1 MFLLVRMSVEVLS
14 RVRKKNNYKVWC
26 ETNYAH
32 YLNMDSVKNEQSAKK
47 IYETSNG
54 AKSLLMAMCIG
65 LRSSS
70 KENQRSLGDLTL
82 EPFSSSRQTRQFIPK
97 KAELVKEVERRCI
110 ITLNESPRAAN
121 WSNTALTEWLMTHPV
136 ECEEEVKYLQTEEAK
151 FHDILF
157 EANKEAVVIARNS
170 SGHTNG
176 MVWNNFADMRL
187 IHCLIVESVREAY
200 LQRNEVLNRRQLD
213 ARNGP
218 AATLLVEEII
228 ANQYNDSNFGPRS
241 IMLPSLH
248 EDFIVSHDLSLERMP
263 CEVSPDQVKRWLAD
277 RKAKLVLM
285 INKWE
290 RSGNGGGN
298 RKEDNE
304 MFGQCEGTLFQDDDD
319 RSNFL
324 CGNRTSLLYFWHMAI
339 HHDILSHTVN
349 ILPKHLSA
357 TTESVSPVSRKMRKD
372 KKRKFH
378 EENKFPDDIVEG
390 FRSISRVS
398 RSEEITNCEMR
409 IQRDENRVEEYIKKL
424 EHCFDDNLKQFY
436 RERLNSAKMMLNK
449 ATEDYQNLHE

>member
-1 MFLLVRMSVEVLS
+1 MHTISVTYIPSMFLLVRMSVEVLS

-218 AATLLVEEII
+218 AATSSVEEII
-228 ANQYNDSNFGPRS
+228 ANQYDDSNFGPRS
-241 IMLPSLH
+241 TILPSLH
-248 EDFIVSHDLSLERMP
+248 EDFTVSHDLSLERIP
-263 CEVSPDQVKRWLAD
+263 CEVSPDQVKRWLDD
-277 RKAKLVLM
+277 RKAKLVLV

-290 RSGNGGGN
+290 RSGNEGGGIGKKTMRCSVN
-298 RKEDNE
+298 VKVLFFKMMIVQIFFVVTGHRYCIFGIWLFIMTFCLTLLTFFPNICPLRRKVYPRSHVK
-304 MFGQCEGTLFQDDDD
+304 CEK
-319 RSNFL
+319 
-324 CGNRTSLLYFWHMAI
+324 I
-339 HHDILSHTVN
+339 
-349 ILPKHLSA
+349 K
-357 TTESVSPVSRKMRKD
+357 SVSFM
-372 KKRKFH
+372 KRINFQTTLLKASD
-378 EENKFPDDIVEG
+378 P
-390 FRSISRVS
+390 S
-398 RSEEITNCEMR
+398 
-409 IQRDENRVEEYIKKL
+409 L
-424 EHCFDDNLKQFY
+424 E
-436 RERLNSAKMMLNK
+436 
-449 ATEDYQNLHE
+449 

>member
-1 MFLLVRMSVEVLS
+1 MHTISVTYIPSMFLLVRMSVEVLS

-218 AATLLVEEII
+218 AATSSVEEII
-228 ANQYNDSNFGPRS
+228 ANQYDDSNFGPRS
-241 IMLPSLH
+241 TILPSLH
-248 EDFIVSHDLSLERMP
+248 EDFTVSHDLSLERIP
-263 CEVSPDQVKRWLAD
+263 CEVSPDQVKRWLDD
-277 RKAKLVLM
+277 RKAKLVLV

-290 RSGNGGGN
+290 RSGNEGGGIGKKTMRCSVN
-298 RKEDNE
+298 VKVLFFKMMIVQIFFVVTGHRYCIFGIWLFIMTYCLTLLTFFPNLCPLRRKVYPRSHVK
-304 MFGQCEGTLFQDDDD
+304 CEK
-319 RSNFL
+319 
-324 CGNRTSLLYFWHMAI
+324 I
-339 HHDILSHTVN
+339 
-349 ILPKHLSA
+349 K
-357 TTESVSPVSRKMRKD
+357 SVSFM
-372 KKRKFH
+372 KK
-378 EENKFPDDIVEG
+378 
-390 FRSISRVS
+390 ISFQTTLLKAS
-398 RSEEITNCEMR
+398 DPS
-409 IQRDENRVEEYIKKL
+409 L
-424 EHCFDDNLKQFY
+424 E
-436 RERLNSAKMMLNK
+436 
-449 ATEDYQNLHE
+449 